1 MRPTAPP
8 VILVLA
14 LYAAGLGAAGQYA
27 KLAVPFEALGAVY
40 PQAGAALGWTV
51 SLISLMGVALGLAA
65 GALATRLGLRRSLIG
80 ALALGAAIAAAQAT
94 LPPLPIL
101 LALRLV
107 EGAAHLAI
115 VVAAPTLIARIA
127 PERWQGAALTLWG
140 TFFGVAFTVV
150 AVLGLPLVAA
160 AGLPALLWAH
170 AAWMAA
176 MAALLAWLLPREEPE
191 PAAEPPAPGLLAAHR
206 AVYGSA
212 FLAAPAAGWLFYT
225 LTYVAL
231 LAVLPLT
238 LGPAAGRALAAL
250 APLAG
255 IAVSMSVG
263 VWLLRRMPAVKVVL
277 LGLGLSLALT
287 PFLGLGGVPAVALFA
302 ALGLVQ
308 GASFA
313 AVPELAQTARDRAL
327 ANGALAQMGNA
338 GNLLGTPVMLAA
350 LGAGGMPALVG
361 LTAAAYSAALAAYLA
376 LARRRAHAGV

>member
-1 MRPTAPP
+1 MRPAAPP
-8 VILVLA
+8 VFLVLA

-27 KLAVPFEALGAVY
+27 KLAVPFEALGAAY

-51 SLISLMGVALGLAA
+51 SLISLPGVALGLAA

-80 ALALGAAIAAAQAT
+80 ALAAGAVIAAAQAT
-94 LPPLPIL
+94 LPPLPVL
-101 LALRLV
+101 LTLRLV

-115 VVAAPTLIARIA
+115 VVAAPTLIAQVA
-127 PERWQGAALTLWG
+127 PDRWRGAALTLWG
-140 TFFGVAFTVV
+140 TFFGVAFTAV

-170 AAWMAA
+170 ATWMAA
-176 MAALLAWLLPREEPE
+176 IAALLARILPRAEADH
-191 PAAEPPAPGLLAAHR
+191 AAEPPAPHLLDAHR
-206 AVYGSA
+206 AVYGSP
-212 FLAAPAAGWLFYT
+212 FLAAPASGWLFYT

-238 LGPAAGRALAAL
+238 LAPAEGRALAAF

-255 IAVSMSVG
+255 IALSMSVG
-263 VWLLRRMPAVKVVL
+263 VWLLRRMAAVQVIL
-277 LGLGLSLALT
+277 WGFGLSLALT
-287 PFLGLGGVPAVALFA
+287 PFLGLGVAPAVALFA

-313 AVPELAQTARDRAL
+313 AVPELAQTAPERAL

-338 GNLLGTPVMLAA
+338 GNLLGTPVMLATF
-350 LGAGGMPALVG
+350 GAGGMPALVG
-361 LTAAAYSAALAAYLA
+361 LTALAYAAAIAAHLA
-376 LARRRAHAGV
+376 LALRRARA